1 MKLFKTKSGD
11 VILKTLLF
19 VLITSLTLTNSLYSQ
34 DIEDTLMLY
43 GRNRFYKIHLPTG
56 YNFQKNYPL
65 VFVFHGGLGNP
76 DMIAKQ
82 TRFSEKADKEGF
94 IVVYPYGTG
103 SFNKKLLTWNTWDCC
118 GYANKNDIN
127 DVDFVNAVL
136 KKIKSE
142 YLIDEKR
149 IYATGLSNGG
159 MMCYLLACEL
169 SEHFAAI
176 APVAASMF
184 DTVSCNPK
192 TEISIIAF
200 NSTTDEN
207 IPYNGIS
214 EEDSLAEMKTLPV
227 EKVIDM
233 WVKNFNCVHIR
244 TSDSSSFQKIN
255 YINEKGIEIILYKMF
270 SGGHSWPGGQK
281 IRKFADNPVKNVSAT
296 DLIWEFFKNNPRR

>member
-1 MKLFKTKSGD
+1 MRLIKIKSGD
-11 VILKTLLF
+11 IILKTLLF
-19 VLITSLTLTNSLYSQ
+19 FLITFLTIPYNSYSQ

-56 YNFQKNYPL
+56 YSFQKYYPL

-76 DMIAKQ
+76 DIIAKQ
-82 TRFSEKADKEGF
+82 TKFSEKADKEGF

-118 GYANKNDIN
+118 GYADKNDIN
-127 DVDFVNAVL
+127 DVDFIDAVL
-136 KKIKSE
+136 KRIKSE
-142 YLIDEKR
+142 YLIDEKK
-149 IYATGLSNGG
+149 IFATGLSNGG

-184 DTVSCNPK
+184 DTVSCNPE

-200 NSTTDEN
+200 NSINDEN
-207 IPYNGIS
+207 IPYNGVS
-214 EEDSLAEMKTLPV
+214 EEDTSARMKTLPV

-233 WVKNFNCVHIR
+233 WAKNFNCVHIR
-244 TSDSSSFQKIN
+244 TSDSSLFQKVN
-255 YINEKGIEIILYKMF
+255 YINEKGVEITLFKMF
-270 SGGHSWPGGQK
+270 SGGHSWPGGEK

-296 DLIWEFFKNNPRR
+296 DIIWEFFKSNPKR

>member
-1 MKLFKTKSGD
+1 
-11 VILKTLLF
+11 
-19 VLITSLTLTNSLYSQ
+19 
-34 DIEDTLMLY
+34 MLY

-56 YNFQKNYPL
+56 YSFQKYYPL

-76 DMIAKQ
+76 DIIAKQ
-82 TRFSEKADKEGF
+82 TKFSEKADKEGF

-118 GYANKNDIN
+118 GYADKNDIN
-127 DVDFVNAVL
+127 DVDFIDAVL
-136 KKIKSE
+136 KRIKSE
-142 YLIDEKR
+142 YLIDEKK
-149 IYATGLSNGG
+149 IFATGLSNGG

-184 DTVSCNPK
+184 DTVSCNPE

-200 NSTTDEN
+200 NSINDEN
-207 IPYNGIS
+207 IPYNGVS
-214 EEDSLAEMKTLPV
+214 EEDTSARMKTLPV

-233 WVKNFNCVHIR
+233 WAKNFNCVHIR
-244 TSDSSSFQKIN
+244 TSDSSLFQKVN
-255 YINEKGIEIILYKMF
+255 YINEKGVEITLFKMF
-270 SGGHSWPGGQK
+270 SGGHSWPGGEK

-296 DLIWEFFKNNPRR
+296 DIIWEFFKSNPKR